1 MTAATDIFW
10 KHEFQNRPSVV
21 PPHSVNGG
29 NAATG
34 GQANPLH
41 TERKRKKDATGDD
54 DDDDD
59 DDDDGHEPEDDEDDP
74 SGELRRGAA
83 AKEPKPMNLGG
94 SGTRK
99 YRPKT
104 MRKEAIISEASLEA
118 ALETVLKKCQEAD
131 AVADE
136 KQKRADAEKR
146 AADDLAD
153 MALFERMLA
162 MAGSDGAC

>member
-1 MTAATDIFW
+1 
-10 KHEFQNRPSVV
+10 
-21 PPHSVNGG
+21 
-29 NAATG
+29 
-34 GQANPLH
+34 
-41 TERKRKKDATGDD
+41 
-54 DDDDD
+54 
-59 DDDDGHEPEDDEDDP
+59 
-74 SGELRRGAA
+74 
-83 AKEPKPMNLGG
+83 MNLGG

-153 MALFERMLA
+153 MALFRRMMA